1 MCFADLAQRI
11 APGQWR
17 TKHGRDF
24 EGFPCQTTG
33 NYCGVLTLMY
43 AFCIC
48 TDAPFLFTEL
58 DMADIRKWWFN
69 YYVTISLKSHGRSLA
84 YWTKEA
90 RALLA
95 GLLEPVFR
103 VPKARKTEHKVQSE
117 KSDLCFISE

>member
-33 NYCGVLTLMY
+33 NYCGVLILMY
-43 AFCIC
+43 AFCTC

-58 DMADIRKWWFN
+58 DMADIRKWWC
-69 YYVTISLKSHGRSLA
+69 ISLMERFQIDGLPLQRQGKMRMKQQLQNLKFNRRA
-84 YWTKEA
+84 YGAICELK
-90 RALLA
+90 
-95 GLLEPVFR
+95 R
-103 VPKARKTEHKVQSE
+103 VYSNNCNGCP
-117 KSDLCFISE
+117 SD